1 MNTERISQ
9 HWQGIGPNKAAL
21 VAAFY
26 QRLFERHPRF
36 RPLFPAGVEHQM
48 EKMVDTLALV
58 AEHSDTPNAIHPRLV
73 RVGKAHRG
81 YELSEADFDDF
92 IDVLIETIAEFNAS
106 QWCEACGDAWRQAL
120 QQVVLPTVRKD
131 MH

>member
-9 HWQGIGPNKAAL
+9 HWQGIGADKPAL
-21 VAAFY
+21 VNAFY

-36 RPLFPAGVEHQM
+36 RPMFPEGIEHQM
-48 EKMVDTLALV
+48 EKMLDTLALV
-58 AEHSDTPNAIHPRLV
+58 AENSDTPNAIHPRL
-73 RVGKAHRG
+73 RRLGEAHRR

-92 IDVLIETIAEFNAS
+92 IDVLIETIAEFNPA

-120 QQVVLPTVRKD
+120 QQVVLPTVREG
-131 MH
+131 MN